1 MLESRD
7 FNDELL
13 GQVMDLILL
22 DEFYANTTLGD
33 TRNSVYYAVKHGKCM
48 VHKIDKDVVG
58 YCTYGFFTE
67 KELQED
73 IWNGDE
79 AYARNGDGIL
89 FFPKFQ
95 CRAGRREVI
104 RFIRDIQSFM
114 FKNHPDVE
122 IGKGL
127 RVYPDGSQRNEK
139 WHRKVA

>member
-1 MLESRD
+1 MD
-7 FNDELL
+7 HVLL
-13 GQVMDLILL
+13 GNVMDLVLT
-22 DEFYANTTLGD
+22 DPFYSRTTVGD

-48 VHKIDKDVVG
+48 VHKVDGEIVG

-79 AYARNGDGIL
+79 AYARNGGGIL

-104 RFIRDIQSFM
+104 RFIRGIQDFM
-114 FKNHPDVE
+114 YENYPDVE

-127 RVYPDGSQRNEK
+127 RVYPDGSRRNEK